1 MEIYVRGDDIRVS
14 ELKVKLGNGHHYIIF
29 KNIEEVSF
37 DNADVVFDLSLDD
50 YPEETYKFNILNVL
64 LIAGTLK
71 CDLMSLSEDFQN
83 KDLIVGL
90 NTLPG
95 FLNRDIWEMSTL
107 EDKNK
112 EKFKMLFP
120 ELKTQWVKDRVGMVS
135 PRVLAMI
142 INEAC
147 FTLEEGTANV
157 EDIDKGMKLGT
168 NYPFGPFEWA
178 DKIGVGQ
185 IFELLSSLRKDT
197 GDERFKI
204 CPLLKSKATLKESFY
219 I

>member
-157 EDIDKGMKLGT
+157 EDIDKGMKLGVEVFDPGKELFNQCT
-168 NYPFGPFEWA
+168 WRKPSIANPF
-178 DKIGVGQ
+178 DQ
-185 IFELLSSLRKDT
+185 LS
-197 GDERFKI
+197 ERG
-204 CPLLKSKATLKESFY
+204 KSRVKGHAYEDLDL
-219 I
+219 

>member
-178 DKIGVGQ
+178 DKIGVDQ

-204 CPLLKSKATLKESFY
+204 CPLLKAKATLKESFY